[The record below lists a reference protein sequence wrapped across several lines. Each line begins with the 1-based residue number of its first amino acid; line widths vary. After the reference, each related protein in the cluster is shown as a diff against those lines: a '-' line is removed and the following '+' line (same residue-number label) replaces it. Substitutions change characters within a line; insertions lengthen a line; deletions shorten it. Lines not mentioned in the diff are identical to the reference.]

1 MTMPESRVE
10 RDREL
15 RNWRP
20 EFEVEP
26 EMSPAKRQKMDAT
39 SSLYRKLVG
48 HVLTVM
54 QEREERDTRERAKSK
69 DIAGRYPL
77 TFMDDAIDRT
87 RPDQAVGNRE
97 CSPEESR
104 NVSSAKATPV
114 LQAATKQHEWTGA
127 MPGLT
132 LDDDAEMTVKK
143 ADCGKRRHVSLP
155 TLEKV
160 WSSEDVA
167 SLDILDMHTLPIF

>member
-69 DIAGRYPL
+69 DIAKRYPL
-77 TFMDDAIDRT
+77 TFMDDAINVGCRQSPPRAVSEMHQL
-87 RPDQAVGNRE
+87 RPWIAGATFMEGKAWKQPPTDHWHQSQGLPPVG
-97 CSPEESR
+97 PE
-104 NVSSAKATPV
+104 
-114 LQAATKQHEWTGA
+114 H
-127 MPGLT
+127 
-132 LDDDAEMTVKK
+132 
-143 ADCGKRRHVSLP
+143 
-155 TLEKV
+155 
-160 WSSEDVA
+160 
-167 SLDILDMHTLPIF
+167 